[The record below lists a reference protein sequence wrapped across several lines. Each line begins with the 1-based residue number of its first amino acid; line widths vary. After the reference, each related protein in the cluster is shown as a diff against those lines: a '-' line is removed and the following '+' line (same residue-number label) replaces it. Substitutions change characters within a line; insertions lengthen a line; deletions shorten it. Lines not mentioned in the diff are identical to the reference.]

1 MGHNMAPVP
10 SIRRIVVFSF
20 LVSFSVLLVSSAL
33 QWLIYD
39 DWLHETGPVR
49 FVLATLA
56 SVVTFAFVLQRFRVQ
71 RERHVQAQRRFQ
83 IIAEMNDRIR
93 NKVQALACL
102 RYASDERLGAEIRD
116 AVDAIDAAL
125 NGVIADAGESLNKAS
140 RDSEV
145 VGRAKS
151 A

>member
-1 MGHNMAPVP
+1 M
-10 SIRRIVVFSF
+10 
-20 LVSFSVLLVSSAL
+20 LLVSSVL

-49 FVLATLA
+49 FVGATLA
-56 SVVTFAFVLQRFRVQ
+56 SVVTFAFVLHWFRVQ
-71 RERHVQAQRRFQ
+71 RERHIQAQRRFR

-102 RYASDERLGAEIRD
+102 RYASDEKLGEEIRD

-125 NGVIADAGESLNKAS
+125 NGVIADAGESLNKGSKA
-140 RDSEV
+140 RKP
-145 VGRAKS
+145 VGGEDWR
-151 A
+151 